1 MRVLN
6 VFGTTFF
13 STYWPFLWR
22 ARATWVLP
30 ICVQQTLSVRHRIP
44 NNPRCPSTPSS
55 NVLSIKKPISCIHHC
70 KYLWFHKRRSRNAT
84 RIVLHTAQECYQ
96 SIGIW
101 GKLLKHKWW
110 EIAVNHSF
118 TVFWIGTSCF
128 VANTAANTIQGTL
141 SSSKWQKKRG
151 QFFLKRLFG
160 MKQQGNTIF
169 RYLNN
174 ADHNRTWST
183 NNI

>member
-22 ARATWVLP
+22 ARATWVLL
-30 ICVQQTLSVRHRIP
+30 ICVQQTLYVRHRIP

-110 EIAVNHSF
+110 EIAVKHSF
-118 TVFWIGTSCF
+118 TVFRIGTSCF

-141 SSSKWQKKRG
+141 SSSKWQK
-151 QFFLKRLFG
+151 
-160 MKQQGNTIF
+160 MWTIF
-169 RYLNN
+169 P
-174 ADHNRTWST
+174 
-183 NNI
+183 